1 MIKNRVSIGL
11 SSLSLTS
18 LVMVR
23 KAAIIAFSNFLAFNQ
38 EERSKEQITKTKYSK
53 VISVV

>member
-1 MIKNRVSIGL
+1 MRKHRVVIGL

-23 KAAIIAFSNFLAFNQ
+23 KAAIIAFSNYLAFNIS
-38 EERSKEQITKTKYSK
+38 ERAKNK
-53 VISVV
+53 

>member
-1 MIKNRVSIGL
+1 MRKHRVVIGL

-23 KAAIIAFSNFLAFNQ
+23 KAAIIGFSNYLAFNQ
-38 EERSKEQITKTKYSK
+38 K
-53 VISVV
+53 

>member
-1 MIKNRVSIGL
+1 MIRNRVSIGL

-38 EERSKEQITKTKYSK
+38 EERSKEQITKTKYLK
-53 VISVV
+53 VIKVV